1 MLIACTLTN
10 YRPKSDK
17 SFSITFNTLELSKEQ
32 KTELDDLFQTH
43 GIMYFKGQD
52 KISKSEVE
60 ELDKID
66 LDLYDNKKTQSQRL
80 RSVLYLNWQK
90 NNKGFSEFKDYY
102 AMETNRI
109 IEHFKTKLE

>member
-1 MLIACTLTN
+1 MLIACTLTQ

-90 NNKGFSEFKDYY
+90 DNFSEFKDYY

-109 IEHFKTKLE
+109 IEHYKTKIDE

>member
-1 MLIACTLTN
+1 MLIACTLTQ

-43 GIMYFKGQD
+43 GILYFKGQD
-52 KISKSEVE
+52 KISKSEVD

-66 LDLYDNKKTQSQRL
+66 LDLYDQKKTQSQRL
-80 RSVLYLNWQK
+80 RGVLYLNWQK
-90 NNKGFSEFKDYY
+90 NNENYTDFKDYY
-102 AMETNRI
+102 AFKTNQI

>member
-1 MLIACTLTN
+1 MVKTL
-10 YRPKSDK
+10 
-17 SFSITFNTLELSKEQ
+17 Q

-52 KISKSEVE
+52 KISKSEVQ

-66 LDLYDNKKTQSQRL
+66 LDLYDQKKTQSQRL
-80 RSVLYLNWQK
+80 RDVLFILWNK
-90 NNKGFSEFKDYY
+90 DNKGYKVFKDYY

-109 IEHFKTKLE
+109 IEHYKTKLLLVCLLTLLRLETFALIW

>member
-80 RSVLYLNWQK
+80 RGVLYLNWEK
-90 NNKGFSEFKDYY
+90 DKKGFDEFKDYY

-109 IEHFKTKLE
+109 IEHYKSKLE